1 MNVEQAHGVRRRL
14 EMVATAN
21 SFFGFMEKNGL
32 TILRVFYDRRNDKF
46 LLQGMKE
53 WDDDVPFHKYNTDFT
68 VEDILTGDYFA
79 LNTEG
84 LLSALARE
92 GIKEEL
98 ERIQQLMREGGH
110 HSIDFYYHRQKNIKV
125 MHCKHV
131 NTLGIKNRR
140 HAMRIG
146 AMRRHELD
154 EPEIEVITDGL
165 NLARAMAYKNAAA
178 NIPYG
183 GSKIVVQCDPISLDD
198 FESLGFLA
206 YVTDRSRS
214 VTGPDMNIQPEM
226 ADVIREKFTKN
237 YVGGRKGPLG
247 ATGPPTAYG
256 EYLAIKEAC
265 RFIYGS
271 PDISN
276 KKIAIQGLGE
286 VGYPLAEYLLNDGAN
301 LIVTDVDQLKV
312 HRLQQQ
318 WGLNLVEYVEPEDI
332 YTVAADIF
340 SPCAIGGIITEERTK
355 EFKFK
360 IILGPANNQL
370 QATSKEREI
379 ELAKKLAEAGI
390 LFVVDWAH
398 NAGGVLCAWAKWLL
412 QEKATFERLRPKIEA
427 VCRDNFRALLEQAKT
442 GDKTP
447 TELVYERTESMVYF
461 GANFNETL

>member
-1 MNVEQAHGVRRRL
+1 M
-14 EMVATAN
+14 TAKVN
-21 SFFGFMEKNGL
+21 TIFGFMDKNGL
-32 TILRVFYDRRNDKF
+32 TTLQIFYDRKNDKF
-46 LLQGMKE
+46 LLRGMKE
-53 WDDDVPFHKYNTDFT
+53 WDDDVHFQKYNTDFT
-68 VEDILTGDYFA
+68 VEDILTENYLA

-84 LLSALARE
+84 LVSGLARE

-98 ERIQQLMREGGH
+98 EHIEQLIRQGGH
-110 HSIDFYYHRQKNIKV
+110 HSIDFYYHRQKNIRV

-131 NTLGIKNRR
+131 NTLGIRNRR

-206 YVTDRSRS
+206 YVADRSRS

-237 YVGGRKGPLG
+237 YVGGRKDPLG

-276 KKIAIQGLGE
+276 KNIAIQGLGE
-286 VGYPLAEYLLNDGAN
+286 VGYPLAGYLLNDGAK
-301 LIVTDVDQLKV
+301 LTVTDIELSKV
-312 HRLQQQ
+312 HKLQQQ
-318 WGLNLVEYVEPEDI
+318 WGPNLVRYVEPEGI
-332 YTVAADIF
+332 YTVSADIF
-340 SPCAIGGIITEERTK
+340 SPCAMGGVITEERIK
-355 EFKFK
+355 QFRFK

-370 QATSKEREI
+370 QATGKEREI

-390 LFVVDWAH
+390 LFVIDWAH
-398 NAGGVLCAWAKWLL
+398 NSGGVLCAWAKWLL
-412 QEKATFERLRPKIEA
+412 QEKATFDRLRPKIEA
-427 VCRDNFRALLEQAKT
+427 VCRDNFRRLLEEAKT
-442 GDKTP
+442 SNKTP
-447 TELVYERTESMVYF
+447 TELVYERTENMVYF
-461 GANFNETL
+461 GADIDETL

>member
-1 MNVEQAHGVRRRL
+1 
-14 EMVATAN
+14 MVATAN

-68 VEDILTGDYFA
+68 VEDILTKDYFA

-98 ERIQQLMREGGH
+98 EHIQQLMREGGH
-110 HSIDFYYHRQKNIKV
+110 HGIDFYYHRQKNIKV

-146 AMRRHELD
+146 AMRRHELN

-165 NLARAMAYKNAAA
+165 NLARAMAYKNSAA

-206 YVTDRSRS
+206 YVADRSRS

-226 ADVIREKFTKN
+226 ADVIREKFTRN
-237 YVGGRKGPLG
+237 YVGGRKGSLA

-286 VGYPLAEYLLNDGAN
+286 VGYPLAEYLLNDAAR
-301 LIVTDVDQLKV
+301 LIVTDADQSKV

-332 YTVAADIF
+332 YTAAADIF
-340 SPCAIGGIITEERTK
+340 SPCAIGGIISEERIK

-379 ELAKKLAEAGI
+379 QMAKKLAEVGI

-398 NAGGVLCAWAKWLL
+398 NAGGVLCAWATWLL
-412 QEKATFERLRPKIEA
+412 QEKATFKRLRPKIEA
-427 VCRDNFRALLEQAKT
+427 VCRDNFRALLEQAKVAN
-442 GDKTP
+442 KTP
-447 TELVYERTESMVYF
+447 TELVYERTENIVYL
-461 GANFNETL
+461 GADFDETL

>member
-1 MNVEQAHGVRRRL
+1 MARV
-14 EMVATAN
+14 N
-21 SFFGFMEKNGL
+21 SIFGFMDKNGL
-32 TILRVFYDRRNDKF
+32 TTLQIFHGRKNDRF
-46 LLQGMKE
+46 LLRGMRE

-68 VEDILTGDYFA
+68 AEDILTENYLA

-84 LLSALARE
+84 IVSGLARE

-98 ERIQQLMREGGH
+98 EHIEQLIREGGH
-110 HSIDFYYHRQKNIKV
+110 DGIDFYYHRQKNIRV
-125 MHCKHV
+125 AHCKHV

-183 GSKIVVQCDPISLDD
+183 GSKIVVQYDPLSLDD
-198 FESLGFLA
+198 LESLGFLA
-206 YVTDRSRS
+206 YVADRSRS
-214 VTGPDMNIQPEM
+214 VTGPDMNIPPEV

-237 YVGGRKGPLG
+237 YVGGRKDPLG
-247 ATGPPTAYG
+247 ATGTPTAYG

-286 VGYPLAEYLLNDGAN
+286 VGYPLASYLLNDGAN
-301 LIVTDVDQLKV
+301 LIVTDIDSSKV
-312 HRLQQQ
+312 RKVQQQ
-318 WGLNLVEYVEPEDI
+318 RGPNFVRYVEPEDI
-332 YTVAADIF
+332 YTVSADIF
-340 SPCAIGGIITEERTK
+340 SPCAMGGVITEERIK
-355 EFKFK
+355 QFRFK
-360 IILGPANNQL
+360 IILGSANNQL
-370 QATSKEREI
+370 QATSQEREI

-390 LFVVDWAH
+390 LFVIDWAH
-398 NAGGVLCAWAKWLL
+398 NSGGVLCAWAQWLL
-412 QEKATFERLRPKIEA
+412 QEKATLDRLRPKIEA
-427 VCRDNFRALLEQAKT
+427 ICRDNFRGLLEDAKT
-442 GDKTP
+442 SNKTP
-447 TELVYERTESMVYF
+447 TELVYERTENMVYS
-461 GANFNETL
+461 GADFDEIL